1 MLTLG
6 YSISLRICKYRFKD
20 GFLVALSDD
29 LTMVHIPILILITRL
44 TLKLAHHR
52 STSRI
57 ATMDGYL
64 RNTLKSVSYLKGS
77 FSKAIH

>member
-29 LTMVHIPILILITRL
+29 LTMVHIPILIHITRL
-44 TLKLAHHR
+44 ALKLTHYR
-52 STSRI
+52 FTSRI